1 MDGDENTRTVLDGNF
16 DEDWGDCL
24 FIQTITRHTELKK
37 HHVQIRIIEAHEDD
51 QVPFYLVSV
60 IGSVWHQKKK
70 KRLSYRNYLS
80 YRKRTR

>member
-1 MDGDENTRTVLDGNF
+1 MDGDESTKTVLDGNF

-60 IGSVWHQKKK
+60 IGSK
-70 KRLSYRNYLS
+70 
-80 YRKRTR
+80 